1 MKKGQTRKDKD
12 FIIREKI
19 RLLQDFCVVTNQNRQ
34 NYIEKFE
41 KAINN
46 KLPYESIES
55 VANRLTMTII
65 SKSMEFSFGKNLMTS
80 Q

>member
-55 VANRLTMTII
+55 VANRLIMTII
-65 SKSMEFSFGKNLMTS
+65 SESM
-80 Q
+80 

>member
-46 KLPYESIES
+46 KLPYESIEA

-65 SKSMEFSFGKNLMTS
+65 SKSM
-80 Q
+80 

>member
-12 FIIREKI
+12 FIIRKKI

-65 SKSMEFSFGKNLMTS
+65 SESM
-80 Q
+80 

>member
-55 VANRLTMTII
+55 VANRLAMTII
-65 SKSMEFSFGKNLMTS
+65 SESM
-80 Q
+80 

>member
-41 KAINN
+41 KAIN
-46 KLPYESIES
+46 
-55 VANRLTMTII
+55 
-65 SKSMEFSFGKNLMTS
+65 
-80 Q
+80 

>member
-65 SKSMEFSFGKNLMTS
+65 PESM
-80 Q
+80 

>member
-12 FIIREKI
+12 FIIREKM

-65 SKSMEFSFGKNLMTS
+65 SESM
-80 Q
+80 

>member
-46 KLPYESIES
+46 RLPYESIES

-65 SKSMEFSFGKNLMTS
+65 SESM
-80 Q
+80 

>member
-1 MKKGQTRKDKD
+1 MKKGQTRKD

-65 SKSMEFSFGKNLMTS
+65 SESM
-80 Q
+80 

>member
-41 KAINN
+41 KVINN

-65 SKSMEFSFGKNLMTS
+65 SESM
-80 Q
+80 

>member
-46 KLPYESIES
+46 KLPYKSIES

-65 SKSMEFSFGKNLMTS
+65 SESM
-80 Q
+80 

>member
-19 RLLQDFCVVTNQNRQ
+19 RLLQDVCVVTNQNRQ

-65 SKSMEFSFGKNLMTS
+65 SESM
-80 Q
+80 

>member
-65 SKSMEFSFGKNLMTS
+65 SESM
-80 Q
+80 

>member
-34 NYIEKFE
+34 NYIEKLE

-65 SKSMEFSFGKNLMTS
+65 SESM
-80 Q
+80 

>member
-55 VANRLTMTII
+55 VANRLTMAII
-65 SKSMEFSFGKNLMTS
+65 SESM
-80 Q
+80 